1 MLMKVRLK
9 NEIAEVLS
17 FHSKFV
23 GCEELSWLNIVAELW
38 INEEA
43 RRTLPVPVS
52 WMLVVIR

>member
-1 MLMKVRLK
+1 MKVRLK